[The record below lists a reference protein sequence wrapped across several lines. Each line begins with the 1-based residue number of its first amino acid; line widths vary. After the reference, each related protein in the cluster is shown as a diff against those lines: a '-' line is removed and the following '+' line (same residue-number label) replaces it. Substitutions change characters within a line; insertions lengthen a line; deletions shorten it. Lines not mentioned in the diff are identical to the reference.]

1 MKRIQLISGPR
12 NVSTALMYSFGNR
25 EDCSVVDEAFYGYY
39 LDRHPH
45 IIHPGR
51 DEVLD
56 SMRTDYQYVLDEVIF
71 GDYPNPIVFFKNM
84 AHHFDGADWRFLSR
98 LTNILLIRRPDEL
111 LASFIKKI
119 ANPTML
125 DIGLELE
132 YRILEH
138 LKQSNSPFIVIDS
151 GDLLK
156 NPEAYLKKLCHSIDI
171 PFSVNMLSWQPGP
184 RQEDGIWAKYWY
196 ENVHKS
202 RSFVKPVDKECVI
215 PKSLNPLLDEA
226 WRYYEALSEYKL
238 KPE

>member
-1 MKRIQLISGPR
+1 LGIIRI
-12 NVSTALMYSFGNR
+12 
-25 EDCSVVDEAFYGYY
+25 
-39 LDRHPH
+39 
-45 IIHPGR
+45 
-51 DEVLD
+51 
-56 SMRTDYQYVLDEVIF
+56 
-71 GDYPNPIVFFKNM
+71 
-84 AHHFDGADWRFLSR
+84 
-98 LTNILLIRRPDEL
+98 
-111 LASFIKKI
+111 
-119 ANPTML
+119 
-125 DIGLELE
+125 
-132 YRILEH
+132 
-138 LKQSNSPFIVIDS
+138 PFIVIDS